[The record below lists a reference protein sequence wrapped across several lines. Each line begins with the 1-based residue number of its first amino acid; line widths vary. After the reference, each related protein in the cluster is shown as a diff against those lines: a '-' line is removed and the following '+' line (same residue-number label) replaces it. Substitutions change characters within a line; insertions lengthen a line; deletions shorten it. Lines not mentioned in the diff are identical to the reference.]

1 MTTLTEYSYVATKDG
16 QVAVS
21 WRGRVVRRYKGP
33 AAQRLLVEIAAD
45 ELSALKIACGNYQRG
60 SGW

>member
-1 MTTLTEYSYVATKDG
+1 LTALTEYSYVATKDG

-21 WRGRVVRRYKGP
+21 WRGRIVRRYKGP
-33 AAQRLLVEIAAD
+33 AAQRLLAEIAED
-45 ELSALKIACGNYQRG
+45 ELLALKTACGNYHRG